1 MSTSDARPVWAGK
14 PSVPTSVVKA
24 IVLVVI
30 AAVVLFPFLVV
41 VSTSLATQAELNANG
56 GFMILPESI
65 TFDAYR
71 TILSGGVVTR
81 AVLVSVFVTVV
92 GTTLSLVCTTLA
104 AYGLTRRDSF
114 GHRPIL
120 MFFLLTFLFT
130 PGIIPS
136 YLIVKQLGLIDNVW
150 ALILPSAIS
159 AFNLVIVRGFFMG
172 IPEELTDA
180 ARIDGAGEWRIFA
193 TIVVPLSRAVLAVVG
208 LFYAVGYW
216 NAFFNAMLYLN
227 DTSLWPLQL
236 VVRTYV
242 LQANPIIDA
251 SADAGAQPPTQAIQ
265 MAVAVLALLPIAMT
279 FPFLQRN
286 FTKGVL
292 TGAIK
297 G

>member
-1 MSTSDARPVWAGK
+1 MSTTDARPVWAGK
-14 PSVPTSVVKA
+14 PSVPTRVIKA
-24 IVLVVI
+24 IVLIVV
-30 AAVVLFPFLVV
+30 AVVVLFPFLVV
-41 VSTSLATQAELNANG
+41 VSTSLASQADLTANG
-56 GFMILPESI
+56 GFMILPDSF
-65 TFDAYR
+65 TFEAYR
-71 TILSGGVVTR
+71 AILSGGVVTK

-92 GTTLSLVCTTLA
+92 GTTLSLICTTLA

-120 MFFLLTFLFT
+120 TFFLLTFLFT

-136 YLIVKQLGLIDNVW
+136 YLMVKQLGLIDNVW

-172 IPEELTDA
+172 IPEELLDA

-227 DTSLWPLQL
+227 DTTRWPLQL

-242 LQANPIIDA
+242 LQGNPILDA
-251 SADAGAQPPTQAIQ
+251 SGDAGSQPPTQAVQ
-265 MAVAVLALLPIAMT
+265 MAVAVLALLPIAMI

>member
-1 MSTSDARPVWAGK
+1 MSASDARPAWAGK
-14 PSVPTSVVKA
+14 PSVPTSAVKA
-24 IVLVVI
+24 IVLVIV

-41 VSTSLATQAELNANG
+41 VSTSLATQADLNANG
-56 GFMILPESI
+56 GFMILPESF
-65 TFDAYR
+65 TLDAYR
-71 TILSGGVVTR
+71 AILSGGVVTR

-114 GHRPIL
+114 AHRPIL
-120 MFFLLTFLFT
+120 TFFLLTFLFT

-136 YLIVKQLGLIDNVW
+136 YLMVKQLGLIDNVW

-172 IPEELTDA
+172 IPEELIDA

-251 SADAGAQPPTQAIQ
+251 SGDPGAQPPTQAIQ
-265 MAVAVLALLPIAMT
+265 MAVAVLALLPIAMV